1 MFLRKRF
8 NLSQLAIK
16 YSRLTLFF
24 WLAVAV
30 AGILAFCSLKSSLFP
45 NITFPVVIVNARASL
60 ATVLDTEAQLTQ
72 PIEESIQ
79 SLTGLREFSSST
91 YPGQTVVQLLFRVG
105 SDLEDSTKRVKAS
118 LAQLSLPQNASLE
131 VHPFNLNESTAISY
145 AIKSEGKSLPE
156 LSQIAQEQIIPAI
169 ARLSGVLRV
178 DLLGDTSSTATEDPE
193 LPNTNPATL
202 VRFNGENVLAFQV
215 IKRGDANTLEVVNLV
230 EEAVQQLRAKLPDV
244 QLVLAETQADYI
256 RETTQATIEALFGA
270 IILAILVV
278 FPFLRNWRASLI
290 TAVAIPIS
298 LLGTFIVMAI
308 AGFNLETLTLLAL
321 ALVVGIIID
330 DAIVEVENIARH
342 IEAGQTP
349 RQAALTATRE
359 IGLTV
364 SVTTLTIV
372 AVFLPIALM
381 GGTLG
386 QFFRPFALT
395 VSAAVLISLLVART
409 LSPVLA
415 VRLLKSRKNGET
427 KERQRRL
434 PSALVRYQSLFLNS
448 YSHLLNWS
456 LNHRPIVIVIA
467 TVSFIAGIA
476 LIPFIPQ
483 GFIPQLDRGEFNIV
497 YTTPLPNLAGRFER
511 SSLSQDT
518 NSEQLPADAE
528 PGQFNWIRQ
537 IAQSPTSILLRR
549 TRRVGEQL
557 EAKVLAI
564 PEVKSVFTIAGVRG
578 EPNRGKLY
586 VKLKK
591 QRQLSTEQVQEKVRT
606 TLPQLAGVTT
616 SVQDILFVETG
627 DDTPLK
633 VALVGDDLKKLQE
646 AAIQLKTKVD
656 QLPGLVDLKLTGDN
670 WKTAAIQ
677 RFKGQRAIYLSANL
691 APGQALGDATERV
704 VAIAHSILPN
714 NITLQLQGD
723 SARVGNI
730 IREFGVTLLLA
741 VICMSIVIF
750 LPFGRWLEPLV
761 VGLCL
766 PLSIVGVTLALLLTQ
781 NDFGMISLIGL
792 IFLLGLLDKNAILLM
807 DYANQLRQSG
817 LSYKEAIFKAGI
829 VRLRPIL
836 MTTASTILGMLPIAL
851 GIGAGAELRQPMAVA
866 IIGGLFTSSLLS
878 LIVVPVVYTLL
889 EEWWSK
895 VFKGGKSSS

>member
-1 MFLRKRF
+1 MFLRERF

-24 WLAVAV
+24 WLAVAI
-30 AGILAFCSLKSSLFP
+30 AGLLAFSSLKYSLFP
-45 NITFPVVIVNARASL
+45 NITFPVVIVNARASIE
-60 ATVLDTEAQLTQ
+60 TVFDTEAQLTQ
-72 PIEESIQ
+72 PIEESLQ
-79 SLTGLREFSSST
+79 ALAGLREFFSST
-91 YPGQTVVQLLFRVG
+91 YSGQTVVQLLFRVG
-105 SDLEDSTKRVKAS
+105 SDLEDSTERVRAS
-118 LAQLSLPQNASLE
+118 LAQLSLPPNASLE

-156 LSQIAQEQIIPAI
+156 LSQIAQEQIIPVI

-215 IKRGDANTLEVVNLV
+215 IKRSDANTLEVVSRV
-230 EEAVQQLRAKLPDV
+230 EEAIQPLRAKLPDV
-244 QLVLAETQADYI
+244 QLFLAETQADYI

-278 FPFLRNWRASLI
+278 FPFLRNWQATLI

-349 RQAALTATRE
+349 LQAALIATRE

-395 VSAAVLISLLVART
+395 VSAAVLTSLLVART

-415 VRLLKSRKNGET
+415 VRLLKSRNEET
-427 KERQRRL
+427 QKQRRL
-434 PSALVRYQSLFLNS
+434 PSVLVRYQSLFLNG
-448 YSHLLNWS
+448 YRNLLNWS
-456 LNHRPIVIVIA
+456 LNHRLIVIAIA
-467 TVSFIAGIA
+467 TVSFVAGIV

-483 GFIPQLDRGEFNIV
+483 GFIPQLDRGEFNIL

-511 SSLSQDT
+511 SSPPEDT
-518 NSEQLPADAE
+518 NSEQLPAEAE
-528 PGQFNWIRQ
+528 TGQFNWIRQ
-537 IAQSPTSILLRR
+537 IAQSPTNILLRR
-549 TRRVGEQL
+549 TRQIGEKL
-557 EAKVLAI
+557 EAEVVAI
-564 PEVKSVFTIAGVRG
+564 PEAESVFTIAGVRG
-578 EPNRGKLY
+578 EPNRGKIY

-633 VALVGDDLKKLQE
+633 IALVGDDLNELQE
-646 AAIQLKTKVD
+646 TAIQLKKQVE
-656 QLPGLVDLKLTGDN
+656 QLPGLVDLKLTGDD
-670 WKTAAIQ
+670 WETAAIE

-704 VAIAHSILPN
+704 VAIAHSILPD
-714 NITLQLQGD
+714 NITFQLQGD

-741 VICMSIVIF
+741 VTCMAVVIF

-761 VGLCL
+761 VALCL

-817 LSYKEAIFKAGI
+817 LSYKEAMLKAGI

-889 EEWWSK
+889 EECWSK
-895 VFKGGKSSS
+895 VFKRRQSS

>member
-1 MFLRKRF
+1 MFLKERF

-24 WLAVAV
+24 WLAVAI
-30 AGILAFCSLKSSLFP
+30 AGLLAFSSLKYSLFP
-45 NITFPVVIVNARASL
+45 NITFPVVIVNARASVE
-60 ATVLDTEAQLTQ
+60 TVLDTERQLTQ
-72 PIEESIQ
+72 PIEESLQ
-79 SLTGLREFSSST
+79 SLTGLREFFSST
-91 YPGQTVVQLLFRVG
+91 YSGQTVVQLLFRVG
-105 SDLEDSTKRVKAS
+105 SDLEDSTERVKAA
-118 LAQLSLPQNASLE
+118 LAQLSLPPNASLE
-131 VHPFNLNESTAISY
+131 VHPFNLNESTAVSY
-145 AIKSEGKSLPE
+145 AIKDEKRSLPE

-178 DLLGDTSSTATEDPE
+178 DLLGDASSTATEE
-193 LPNTNPATL
+193 TRNRATL
-202 VRFNGENVLAFQV
+202 ARFNGENVLAFQV
-215 IKRGDANTLEVVNLV
+215 IKRGDANTLEVVSRV
-230 EEAVQQLRAKLPDV
+230 EATVKKLRAKLPDV
-244 QLVLAETQADYI
+244 QLILAETQADYI
-256 RETTQATIEALFGA
+256 RETTQATIDALIGA

-278 FPFLRNWRASLI
+278 FPFLRNWRATLI

-321 ALVVGIIID
+321 ALVVGIVID

-372 AVFLPIALM
+372 AVFLPVALM

-395 VSAAVLISLLVART
+395 VSAAVLTSLLVART

-415 VRLLKSRKNGET
+415 VRLLVSRNGET
-427 KERQRRL
+427 QERER
-434 PSALVRYQSLFLNS
+434 PSSAFARYQSIFLNS
-448 YSHLLNWS
+448 YHHLLNWS
-456 LNHRPIVIVIA
+456 LNHRSIVIA
-467 TVSFIAGIA
+467 IAIASFVAGIV
-476 LIPFIPQ
+476 LIPLIPQ

-497 YTTPLPNLAGRFER
+497 YTTPLPNLAGRFDR
-511 SSLSQDT
+511 SSPPQDS
-518 NSEQLPADAE
+518 NSEQPPADAE
-528 PGQFNWIRQ
+528 SGQFSWIKQ
-537 IAQSPTSILLRR
+537 IAQSPTNILLRR
-549 TRRVGEQL
+549 TRQIGEKL
-557 EAKVLAI
+557 EAEVLAI
-564 PEVKSVFTIAGVRG
+564 PEVESVFTIAGVRG
-578 EPNRGKLY
+578 EPNRGKIY
-586 VKLKK
+586 VKL
-591 QRQLSTEQVQEKVRT
+591 QEHRQLSTEQVQEQVRT
-606 TLPQLAGVTT
+606 TLPQLAGVNT

-633 VALVGDDLKKLQE
+633 IALVGDDLKQLQE
-646 AAIQLKTKVD
+646 AAIKLKTQVER
-656 QLPGLVDLKLTGDN
+656 LPGLVDLKLTGED
-670 WKTAAIQ
+670 WETAALE
-677 RFKGQRAIYLSANL
+677 RFNARRAIYLSANL
-691 APGQALGDATERV
+691 APDQALGDATKKV
-704 VAIAHSILPN
+704 VAIARSTLPDN
-714 NITLQLQGD
+714 VTFQLQGD

-741 VICMSIVIF
+741 VICMSIAIF

-761 VGLCL
+761 VALCL

-781 NDFGMISLIGL
+781 NEFGMISLIGL

-807 DYANQLRQSG
+807 DYANQLRQTG
-817 LSYKEAIFKAGI
+817 LSYKEAMLKAGM

-836 MTTASTILGMLPIAL
+836 MTSVSTILGMLPIAL
-851 GIGAGAELRQPMAVA
+851 GLGAGAELRQPMAVA

-878 LIVVPVVYTLL
+878 LVVVPVFYTLL

-895 VFKGGKSSS
+895 IFKKG